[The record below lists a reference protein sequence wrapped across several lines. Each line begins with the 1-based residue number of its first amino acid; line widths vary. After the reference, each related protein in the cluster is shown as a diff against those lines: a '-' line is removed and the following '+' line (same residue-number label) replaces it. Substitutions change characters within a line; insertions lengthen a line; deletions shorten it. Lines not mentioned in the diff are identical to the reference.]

1 MGVAELVFLRIC
13 RYPIAYTAREPECV
27 ALEKRIT
34 TELGFYENAANVP
47 GNGNHNNHTNTTQEE
62 DDANDPMLQMAIE
75 LTMAEARNRA
85 ELSSPTVH
93 T

>member
-1 MGVAELVFLRIC
+1 MLVCLGVS

-34 TELGFYENAANVP
+34 TELGFYEDVP
-47 GNGNHNNHTNTTQEE
+47 ATSSNHSNTTEE
-62 DDANDPMLQMAIE
+62 DDDANDPMLQMAIE